1 VTEDGSKDVTI
12 YLPSDQFY
20 DFHTLKPISGNGS
33 YLTLTNIS
41 YTEIP
46 VHIRG
51 GAIIPLR
58 VSGANTTAA
67 LRKLDFE
74 LLVALDKER
83 NAKGELY
90 LDDGESLV
98 QKATSEIEFW
108 YDGKT
113 KVLEMN
119 GTFGYDAGVKIGNVT
134 ILGGR
139 GPVSCLLNRKLTRG
153 FTIDIKGLKCVSI

>member
-1 VTEDGSKDVTI
+1 M
-12 YLPSDQFY
+12 
-20 DFHTLKPISGNGS
+20 PISGNGS
-33 YLTLTNIS
+33 YITLTNIS

-51 GAIIPLR
+51 GSILPLR
-58 VSGANTTAA
+58 VSGANTTTA

-74 LLVALDKER
+74 LLVAPDVHGQAR
-83 NAKGELY
+83 GELY

-98 QKATSEIEFW
+98 QEATSEIEFW

-119 GTFGYDAGVKIGNVT
+119 GTFGYDAGVRIGNLT
-134 ILGGR
+134 ILGVK
-139 GPVSCLLNRKLTRG
+139 GPVICVLNKTLKGG
-153 FTIDIKGLKCVSI
+153 FTVDIKEAKCASV